1 MDDVGRLRGEL
12 ERLHLVLED
21 LQRERRR
28 LESELDAARSVQEVP
43 RAIISRPDLQQTLS
57 RLIKKVAMIVQAEKC
72 VIMLFDPEHG
82 ELRVLP
88 PALGLSAD
96 QADNFR
102 VKATEGITGE
112 VFRTGQPLVYNDAVR
127 DPRTIKDYIA
137 YLDVKNGITVALVTK
152 RRDEDERVVEE
163 RCIGVMHVFNKRLGG
178 EFNEDDR
185 RLLQMLSEQAA
196 AVIANAQLYI
206 KMAEEKQQLEDTLQ
220 SIQSGVL
227 VVHSNGKVA
236 LINAAARQIFDVQSE
251 DGTNQ
256 TVQDLIDH
264 EDAVKLVMQSLDEDR
279 ELARELAVSAVGD
292 RVYQAQTSLMK
303 GDNGETQNVVA
314 IFNDITEIRNIE
326 RMKTAFVSTV
336 SHELRTPLASIKGF
350 ISTLLAD
357 EDETYDTDTRREFY
371 TIVDQE
377 CDRLN
382 RLVQDLLNIARIE
395 EGRGLEL
402 HWGTV
407 DLPDLCEK
415 VLAGRKAYETK
426 HRFVTEFPGEFPK
439 IVADVDRVH
448 QIVENLV
455 SNAVKYSPDG
465 GTVTVQGA
473 LEDEPTVRID
483 VTDEGVGI
491 PEDKRAE
498 IFERF
503 NRGDEEGQGQVVAG
517 TGIGL
522 YLVKHLAQGHG
533 GDVWLAGSTIG
544 KGSTFSVRL
553 PIVPPDDL
561 MERQPLTSGSATRP

>member
-1 MDDVGRLRGEL
+1 I
-12 ERLHLVLED
+12 
-21 LQRERRR
+21 Q
-28 LESELDAARSVQEVP
+28 
-43 RAIISRPDLQQTLS
+43 
-57 RLIKKVAMIVQAEKC
+57 
-72 VIMLFDPEHG
+72 
-82 ELRVLP
+82 
-88 PALGLSAD
+88 
-96 QADNFR
+96 
-102 VKATEGITGE
+102 
-112 VFRTGQPLVYNDAVR
+112 
-127 DPRTIKDYIA
+127 
-137 YLDVKNGITVALVTK
+137 
-152 RRDEDERVVEE
+152 
-163 RCIGVMHVFNKRLGG
+163 
-178 EFNEDDR
+178 
-185 RLLQMLSEQAA
+185 
-196 AVIANAQLYI
+196 
-206 KMAEEKQQLEDTLQ
+206 MAEEKQQLEDTLQ

-227 VVHSNGKVA
+227 VVHNDGKIA
-236 LINAAARQIFDVQSE
+236 LINAAAREIFGVQSE
-251 DGTNQ
+251 DGINQ
-256 TVQDLIDH
+256 AVQELIDH
-264 EDAVKLVMQSLDEDR
+264 EDAVKLVMDSLDGDQ
-279 ELARELAVSAVGD
+279 ELARELAVTTAGD
-292 RVYQAQTSLMK
+292 RVYQAQTSLLK

-314 IFNDITEIRNIE
+314 IFNDITEIRNVE

-357 EDETYDTDTRREFY
+357 EDEAYDSDTRREFY

-402 HWGTV
+402 HWSTV

-426 HRFVTEFPGEFPK
+426 HQFVTEFPGEFPK

-465 GTVTVQGA
+465 GTVVVRGVV
-473 LEDEPTVRID
+473 EDEPTVRID
-483 VTDEGVGI
+483 VTDEGVGV
-491 PEDKRAE
+491 PQDKRDE

-503 NRGDEEGQGQVVAG
+503 NRGDEEGQGRVVAG

-533 GDVWLAGSTIG
+533 GDVWLAESTIG

-553 PIVPPDDL
+553 PIVPPDEL
-561 MERQPLTSGSATRP
+561 MKDSR

>member
-1 MDDVGRLRGEL
+1 MDDVGRLRKEL
-12 ERLHLVLED
+12 DRLRVVVDD
-21 LQRERRR
+21 LQRRRR
-28 LESELDAARSVQEVP
+28 ALESELDAARSVQEVP

-72 VIMLFDPEHG
+72 VIMLFDPEVG

-102 VKATEGITGE
+102 VKATEGVTGE
-112 VFRTGQPLVYNDAVR
+112 VFRTGQPIVYNDAVR

-137 YLDVKNGITVALVTK
+137 YLDVENGMTVALITK

-178 EFNEDDR
+178 EFNDDDR

-206 KMAEEKQQLEDTLQ
+206 KIAEEKKQLEETLQ
-220 SIQSGVL
+220 SIQSGVM
-227 VVHSNGKVA
+227 VIDSSGKVA
-236 LINAAARQIFDVQSE
+236 LINTAAREIFDVQSE
-251 DGTNQ
+251 DGVSEALQ
-256 TVQDLIDH
+256 ELIRH
-264 EDAVKLVMQSLDEDR
+264 EDAVQLVMDSLDQGQEF
-279 ELARELAVSAVGD
+279 ARELDVSSEGE

-303 GDNGETQNVVA
+303 DDNGQTENVVA

-357 EDETYDTDTRREFY
+357 EDESYDTATRREFY

-407 DLPDLCEK
+407 DVPQLCEK
-415 VLAGRKAYETK
+415 VLAAYRAYATK
-426 HRFVTEFPGEFPK
+426 HEFSTEFPSDFPK

-448 QIVENLV
+448 QIIENLV
-455 SNAVKYSPDG
+455 SNAAKYAPDG
-465 GTVTVQGA
+465 GAIKVTGA
-473 LEDEPTVRID
+473 LDGESAIRIEVSD
-483 VTDEGVGI
+483 QGVGV
-491 PEDKRAE
+491 PEDKRDR

-503 NRGDEEGQGQVVAG
+503 GRGEDETHGRVVSG

-522 YLVKHLAQGHG
+522 YLVKHLAEAHG
-533 GDVWLAGSTIG
+533 GKVWLAESTVG

-553 PIVPPDDL
+553 PTVPPDEL
-561 MERQPLTSGSATRP
+561 MKQAS

>member
-1 MDDVGRLRGEL
+1 MEDVGRLRTEI
-12 ERLHLVLED
+12 ERLQIVVDD
-21 LQRERRR
+21 LQRRRR
-28 LESELDAARSVQEVP
+28 ALQSELEAAHSVQEVP

-57 RLIKKVAMIVQAEKC
+57 RLIKKVAMIVQGEKC
-72 VIMLFDPEHG
+72 AIMLFDPESG

-88 PALGLSAD
+88 PALGLSPD
-96 QADNFR
+96 QAENFR

-112 VFRTGQPLVYNDAVR
+112 VFRTGQPAVFNDAVQ
-127 DPRTIKDYIA
+127 DARTIKDFIA
-137 YLDVKNGITVALVTK
+137 YLDVKNGMTVALITK
-152 RRDEDERVVEE
+152 RRDEEERVVEE

-178 EFNEDDR
+178 DFNDDDR

-206 KMAEEKQQLEDTLQ
+206 KIAEEKQQLEDTLQ

-227 VVHSNGKVA
+227 VVNSDGKVA
-236 LINAAARQIFDVQSE
+236 LMNSAARDIFSVQSE
-251 DGTNQ
+251 DGVNEE
-256 TVQDLIDH
+256 VQALIEH
-264 EDAVKLVMQSLDEDR
+264 EDVVKLVMDSLAHNQ
-279 ELARELAVSAVGD
+279 ELAREFAVGD
-292 RVYQAQTSLMK
+292 EGERVYQAHTSLMK
-303 GDNGETQNVVA
+303 GEDGDTENVVA

-357 EDETYDTDTRREFY
+357 EQENYDTATRREFY

-407 DLPDLCEK
+407 DVPDLCDK
-415 VLAGRKAYETK
+415 VLAAFKAYAARHDFT
-426 HRFVTEFPGEFPK
+426 VTFPSDFPE

-455 SNAVKYSPDG
+455 SNAVKYAPDG
-465 GTVTVQGA
+465 GTITIKGA
-473 LEDEPTVRID
+473 LEDEAAIRID
-483 VTDEGVGI
+483 VSDEGVGV
-491 PEDKRAE
+491 PKDQRAM

-503 NRGDEEGQGQVVAG
+503 NRGDEEGQGRVVSG

-522 YLVKHLAQGHG
+522 YLVKHLAQAHG
-533 GDVWLAGSTIG
+533 GDVWLEESTVG

-553 PIVPPDDL
+553 PTVPPDDI
-561 MERQPLTSGSATRP
+561 MEQER

>member
-1 MDDVGRLRGEL
+1 MEDVGRLRTEI
-12 ERLHLVLED
+12 ERLQIVVDD
-21 LQRERRR
+21 LQRRRR
-28 LESELDAARSVQEVP
+28 ALQSELEAAHSVQEVP
-43 RAIISRPDLQQTLS
+43 RAIISRPDLQQTLL
-57 RLIKKVAMIVQAEKC
+57 RLIKKVAMIVQSEKC
-72 VIMLFDPEHG
+72 AIMLFDPESG

-96 QADNFR
+96 QAENFR
-102 VKATEGITGE
+102 VKATEGVTGD
-112 VFRTGQPLVYNDAVR
+112 VFRTGQPAVFNDAVQ
-127 DPRTIKDYIA
+127 DERTIKDFIA
-137 YLDVKNGITVALVTK
+137 YLDVKNGMTVALTTR
-152 RRDEDERVVEE
+152 RRDEEERVVEE

-178 EFNEDDR
+178 DFNDDDR

-196 AVIANAQLYI
+196 AVISNAQLYI
-206 KMAEEKQQLEDTLQ
+206 KIAEEKQQLEDTLQ

-227 VVHSNGKVA
+227 VVHSDGKVA
-236 LINAAARQIFDVQSE
+236 LMNSAARDIFSVQSE
-251 DGTNQ
+251 DGVNEE
-256 TVQDLIDH
+256 VQALIDH
-264 EDAVKLVMQSLDEDR
+264 EDVVKLVMDSLAHNQ
-279 ELARELAVSAVGD
+279 ELAREFAIGNEGE

-303 GDNGETQNVVA
+303 GADGDTEHVVA

-357 EDETYDTDTRREFY
+357 EQESYDTETRREFY

-407 DLPDLCEK
+407 DVPVLCEK
-415 VLAGRKAYETK
+415 VLAAFKAYAARHEFEV
-426 HRFVTEFPGEFPK
+426 RFPSDFPQ

-455 SNAVKYSPDG
+455 SNAVKYAPDG
-465 GTVTVQGA
+465 GSITIKGEV
-473 LEDEPTVRID
+473 EDEAAIRID
-483 VTDEGVGI
+483 VSDEGVGVAHENREI
-491 PEDKRAE
+491 

-503 NRGDEEGQGQVVAG
+503 NRGDDEGQGRVVSG

-522 YLVKHLAQGHG
+522 YLVKHLAQAHG
-533 GDVWLAGSTIG
+533 GDVWLHESTVG

-553 PIVPPDDL
+553 PTVPPDDL
-561 MERQPLTSGSATRP
+561 VGRAR